1 MGILIA
7 EEELQMVDDMSQY
20 RASVAEHD
28 SSAPSM
34 WGAGVVMFA
43 AIMLMMGGGFQVLA
57 GLAAIFENEFFV
69 VTPEYLY
76 KFDATVW
83 GWIHLLLGVVVGLA
97 GWRLLSGQT
106 WARVVGVTV
115 AVLSAITNF
124 LFIPYY
130 PVWSLL
136 VIAIDVLVIWALTVH
151 GRAGAL

>member
-106 WARVVGVTV
+106 WARVVGITV
-115 AVLSAITNF
+115 AVLSAITNSCSF
-124 LFIPYY
+124 RTTPFGRC
-130 PVWSLL
+130 WSSRLMCS
-136 VIAIDVLVIWALTVH
+136 
-151 GRAGAL
+151 